1 MKLTNRHKTAL
12 QLIFEGEKSIA
23 EIAKCVKVSRTA
35 LYKWMCD
42 NDFKTEMECLRAEN
56 DRQTRRKICAMVR
69 KALDRQERIIKYS
82 KNDNAAAVV
91 CKDILDRA
99 GFSAESIIKIDG
111 AEPVQI
117 INNIPRPK
125 ED

>member
-1 MKLTNRHKTAL
+1 MRLTKRHKTAI
-12 QLIFEGEKSIA
+12 QLIIEGEKSMA
-23 EIAKCVKVSRTA
+23 EIAECVNLSRTA
-35 LYKWMCD
+35 LYKWL
-42 NDFKTEMECLRAEN
+42 NDDDFRSELERLKEEIN
-56 DRQTRRKICAMVR
+56 QQTKHKICAMAQ

-91 CKDILDRA
+91 CKDVLDRA